1 MKNPFNYLQFA
12 TGDNFYDRKE
22 ILADLRSRLMSG
34 ATNVVLY
41 GPRRYGKSSLVSQ
54 LVLELEEAGVPC
66 VVFDVMK
73 VPSIDLFVSSYA
85 TKVYRKFAPVKFE
98 FRKIGEFLKNLRL
111 RLTIGADGET
121 GLSIDTAQ
129 SKIGSE
135 ELTEILDLPQ
145 RIISKNRRA
154 VIVMD
159 EFQEVSELLPNDQF
173 ERVMRSVIQSHE
185 NISYIF
191 LGSRYHMLRRM
202 FTERNRPFY
211 KSAIAMML
219 DKPPFDE
226 SIDFVVSRFASGGVA
241 VSREVAAQIVLKID
255 NIPYSTVLDGGIG
268 YIILSQFTKDAA
280 KELKDTFLKMKA
292 ENELK
297 GLIIDL
303 RGNGGG
309 LLNEA
314 VDIVNIFTPKNKLVV
329 YTKGKTS
336 EQNRNYFTKNEPED
350 TEIPLVV
357 LVNEASASAS
367 EIVAGSIQD
376 FDRGVIVGQRT
387 FGKGLVQNILPMT
400 YNTQMKVTVSKY
412 YIPSKRCIQE
422 IDYSK
427 KSKNDTISKND
438 TLGPV
443 FRTANGRKVYE
454 GHGIQPDVKIES
466 DLLSTVTA
474 HLYADNLI
482 FKFANKFYRENKFI
496 ASPETFEI
504 TDEIYDDFVKFVG
517 EQEFSYVSES
527 EKDFDELVKTAKMEG
542 YYDKIKEQLD
552 LLEHELKNHKGDD
565 MNINRD
571 EIEELLKMEIVGR
584 YYFQKGKIISTLKDD
599 KELERAVEILLN
611 TNGKNEY
618 ENLLKGTN

>member
-1 MKNPFNYLQFA
+1 MNKLRLLLFVLLFSPLLSLSQEKQNNFEISKSLDIYNNVLKYLNMNYVDEINPAELNEIAINAMLKELDPYTVFIPESEIEDVRLMTMGEYGGIGSVIQ
-12 TGDNFYDRKE
+12 FYD
-22 ILADLRSRLMSG
+22 G
-34 ATNVVLY
+34 NVHISEPYENFPAHKAGLIPGDAIMEVN
-41 GPRRYGKSSLVSQ
+41 GVNTENKTVS
-54 LVLELEEAGVPC
+54 
-66 VVFDVMK
+66 
-73 VPSIDLFVSSYA
+73 
-85 TKVYRKFAPVKFE
+85 
-98 FRKIGEFLKNLRL
+98 
-111 RLTIGADGET
+111 
-121 GLSIDTAQ
+121 
-129 SKIGSE
+129 
-135 ELTEILDLPQ
+135 
-145 RIISKNRRA
+145 
-154 VIVMD
+154 
-159 EFQEVSELLPNDQF
+159 EVSELLKGTP
-173 ERVMRSVIQSHE
+173 
-185 NISYIF
+185 
-191 LGSRYHMLRRM
+191 GSPL
-202 FTERNRPFY
+202 TL
-211 KSAIAMML
+211 KI
-219 DKPPFDE
+219 K
-226 SIDFVVSRFASGGVA
+226 
-241 VSREVAAQIVLKID
+241 REGEKDYLVKTLKREKIKID

-292 ENELK
+292 ENQLK

-482 FKFANKFYRENKFI
+482 FKFANKFYRENKSI

>member
-1 MKNPFNYLQFA
+1 MNKLRLLLFVLLFSPLLSLSQEKQNNFEISKSLDIYNNVLKYLNMNYVDEINPAELNEIAINAMLKELDPYTVFIPESEIEDVRLMTMGEYGGIGSVIQ
-12 TGDNFYDRKE
+12 FYD
-22 ILADLRSRLMSG
+22 G
-34 ATNVVLY
+34 NVHISEPYENFPAHKAGLIPGDAIMEVN
-41 GPRRYGKSSLVSQ
+41 GVNTENKTVS
-54 LVLELEEAGVPC
+54 
-66 VVFDVMK
+66 
-73 VPSIDLFVSSYA
+73 
-85 TKVYRKFAPVKFE
+85 
-98 FRKIGEFLKNLRL
+98 
-111 RLTIGADGET
+111 
-121 GLSIDTAQ
+121 
-129 SKIGSE
+129 
-135 ELTEILDLPQ
+135 
-145 RIISKNRRA
+145 
-154 VIVMD
+154 
-159 EFQEVSELLPNDQF
+159 EVSELLKGTP
-173 ERVMRSVIQSHE
+173 
-185 NISYIF
+185 
-191 LGSRYHMLRRM
+191 GSPL
-202 FTERNRPFY
+202 TL
-211 KSAIAMML
+211 KI
-219 DKPPFDE
+219 K
-226 SIDFVVSRFASGGVA
+226 
-241 VSREVAAQIVLKID
+241 REGEKDYLVKTLKREKIKID

-427 KSKNDTISKND
+427 KSNNDTISKND

-482 FKFANKFYRENKFI
+482 FKFANKFYRENKSI

-611 TNGKNEY
+611 SNGKNEY